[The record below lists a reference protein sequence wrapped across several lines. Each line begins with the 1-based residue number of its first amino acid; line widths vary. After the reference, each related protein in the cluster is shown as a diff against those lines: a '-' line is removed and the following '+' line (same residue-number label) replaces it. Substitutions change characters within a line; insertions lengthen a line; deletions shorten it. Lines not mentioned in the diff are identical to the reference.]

1 MRNRSRTHLAR
12 SLGIALA
19 LVFAV
24 VLSSCGPAAKV
35 GNAVGDRAPDFA
47 LTDAEGRKVRLA
59 DFAGKV
65 VVLNFWATWCP
76 PCRRE
81 IPDFV
86 QLQKQYG
93 PKGVVVVGISLDD
106 SWDPVRPFMTE
117 NAMNYPVLLGDR
129 AVAETYDAAKAIP
142 MTYVIDAS
150 GVIRTRHLGYGPAA
164 VWQRAIDDA
173 L

>member
-1 MRNRSRTHLAR
+1 MTL
-12 SLGIALA
+12 ALA
-19 LVFAV
+19 AFA
-24 VLSSCGPAAKV
+24 LASCGPAAKV

-47 LTDAEGRKVRLA
+47 LTDAEGRKVQLA

-117 NAMNYPVLLGDR
+117 NGMNYPVLLGDR
-129 AVAETYDAAKAIP
+129 AIAETYAADKAIP
-142 MTYVIDAS
+142 ITFVIDAN

-164 VWQRAIDDA
+164 VWQRAIDEA